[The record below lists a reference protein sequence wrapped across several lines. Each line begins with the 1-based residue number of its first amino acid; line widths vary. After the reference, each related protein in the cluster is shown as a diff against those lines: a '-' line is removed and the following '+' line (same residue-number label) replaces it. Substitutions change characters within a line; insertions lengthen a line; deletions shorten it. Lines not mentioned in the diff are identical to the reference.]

1 MRTLQGVGVSLQASD
16 LVSLL
21 QLFNEAPNA
30 AARVRLRWHDMHYI
44 FSQLATPAHPSV
56 TPELK
61 PALPAQ
67 PTASATPARA
77 VESRGTAAG
86 AEMGSSSGSE
96 AASAPHTEP
105 PLRKATHVGSEAL
118 QAAAAS
124 ASGLGTSGSFV
135 NIAPAEPSHAALIA
149 PAARAIAL
157 AEGSASAQPMAVLRK
172 LSDFARE
179 IGYAQFAEELAR
191 ADTDQD
197 GRHPSALSTRTHA
210 TRSCSHALPRAVP
223 DTLQRQCR
231 CLFVIRCVGFRSA
244 LNSEAQSALNRLL
257 EHRRADSRVA
267 ADAHARLG

>member
-44 FSQLATPAHPSV
+44 FSQLATPAHPSL

-67 PTASATPARA
+67 PTASATPAPA
-77 VESRGTAAG
+77 VESRGTAVG
-86 AEMGSSSGSE
+86 AQMGSSSGSE

-124 ASGLGTSGSFV
+124 ALGLGTSGSFV

-191 ADTDQD
+191 ADADQD
-197 GRHPSALSTRTHA
+197 GTYPSALSTRTHA